1 MLNIGNLTTSHFIQ
15 QKLSNQIKQIT
26 ETTERLSSGKRVNR
40 AADDPASVG
49 TISRLNTQVLSL
61 GKAISNGAEGIV
73 LTQTADGGLET
84 INNIVSQIRELT
96 VQGGSSTLTTA
107 DRNTLQVEIDAYLTE
122 IDALTKIIKFN
133 AINLLDGSTDKVNF
147 FVG

>member
-49 TISRLNTQVLSL
+49 TISRLNT
-61 GKAISNGAEGIV
+61 
-73 LTQTADGGLET
+73 
-84 INNIVSQIRELT
+84 
-96 VQGGSSTLTTA
+96 
-107 DRNTLQVEIDAYLTE
+107 
-122 IDALTKIIKFN
+122 
-133 AINLLDGSTDKVNF
+133 
-147 FVG
+147 